1 MVGAKSDCGVQGW
14 GVCADRGGGC
24 VVDVEM
30 MMVESG
36 WAPFFVISGCDNA
49 EFKG

>member
-1 MVGAKSDCGVQGW
+1 M
-14 GVCADRGGGC
+14 GVCADRGGGYF
-24 VVDVEM
+24 VDVEM

-49 EFKG
+49 VFKG